1 MQSDAA
7 TVTEYLA
14 GLPDDR
20 RKAMAA
26 VRKVIRANLPKGIVE
41 SMNWGMIVYEVPL
54 TTYPD
59 TYNGQP
65 LAYAGLASQKNHMS
79 VYLMGIYGSDTL
91 RAEFE
96 EAYRATGKRMDI
108 GKSCVRF
115 RTLDDLPLDVVGR
128 CRRRDDAG
136 AVPGLHDEAASL
148 RESKKSRRQLTSA
161 PPVRRPTRPRRT
173 GRTGAPRVEHDA
185 HVVLGLD
192 AASVAPRA
200 TASST
205 AESRSP
211 TWKSK
216 CIIGRCSPSTGGHT
230 GGR

>member
-115 RTLDDLPLDVVGR
+115 RTLDDLPLDVVGS
-128 CRRRDDAG
+128 AVG
-136 AVPGLHDEAASL
+136 AMTLEQFLALHDEAASL
-148 RESKKSRRQLTSA
+148 RKSKKSR
-161 PPVRRPTRPRRT
+161 
-173 GRTGAPRVEHDA
+173 
-185 HVVLGLD
+185 
-192 AASVAPRA
+192 
-200 TASST
+200 SS
-205 AESRSP
+205 
-211 TWKSK
+211 
-216 CIIGRCSPSTGGHT
+216 
-230 GGR
+230 